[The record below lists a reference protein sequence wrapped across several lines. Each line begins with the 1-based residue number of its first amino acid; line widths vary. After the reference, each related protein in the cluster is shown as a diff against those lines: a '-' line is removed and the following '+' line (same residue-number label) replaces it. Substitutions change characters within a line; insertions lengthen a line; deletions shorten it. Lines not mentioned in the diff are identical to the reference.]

1 MQHASVFALL
11 ILAFALYTGG
21 MNFTFVLMYS
31 ACYFYTFFQL
41 FTARDHLTKV
51 QILFCKLLIHYI
63 VDQIK
68 VNMHTI
74 IENGVVNSV

>member
-1 MQHASVFALL
+1 
-11 ILAFALYTGG
+11 
-21 MNFTFVLMYS
+21 
-31 ACYFYTFFQL
+31 
-41 FTARDHLTKV
+41 LTKV